1 MTDNETILSVDK
13 NRILSKEELNKIVIK
28 KCEVSQK
35 RSAIVYL
42 TMKLGL
48 VLRELSKKGYS
59 IDFTERGM
67 EELLM
72 VKDED
77 IDSLSFSY
85 TGAPFFE

>member
-35 RSAIVYL
+35 RNAIVYL
-42 TMKLGL
+42 LLKLGL
-48 VLRELSKKGYS
+48 VVRELSKKGYN
-59 IDFTERGM
+59 IDFTERGI
-67 EELLM
+67 EELLT
-72 VKDED
+72 VKNEE